1 MDKGPGMLE
10 WWLWLVGYAAFAAF
24 GGALGFIMRQLDAKA
39 EISWWRVVFEMLC
52 AAFAGVLVMLVC
64 QAMNMSVQW
73 TGIVV
78 GVFGWLGGSA
88 AMRYLEKVVT
98 RKVGAGTPGEG
109 DGQ

>member
-1 MDKGPGMLE
+1 MDKGPTSLE
-10 WWLWLVGYAAFAAF
+10 WWLWLLAYAGFASF

-39 EISWWRVVFEMLC
+39 PITFWRVVFEMLC

-64 QAMNMSVQW
+64 QATNMSVQW

-88 AMRYLEKVVT
+88 AMRYLEKVVS
-98 RKVGAGTPGEG
+98 RKIGAGDDQGG
-109 DGQ
+109 